1 MNPVEKQ
8 MQLGRSLF
16 ELNAATFKRLVELD
30 ADSFRTFVDTN
41 RAFMERVPEAKDVAA
56 FAALQREYGESIWE
70 GAKSAWQA
78 RGEIFR
84 DSTTEAGELFR
95 GAFSPDAEEAAPEA
109 KPQSKSRAKAAA

>member
-1 MNPVEKQ
+1 MNPIEKQ

-16 ELNAATFKRLVELD
+16 ELNASTFKRLVELD
-30 ADSFRTFVDTN
+30 ADSFRTFVETN
-41 RAFMERVPEAKDVAA
+41 RTFMEKLPEAKDVAA
-56 FAALQREYGESIWE
+56 IAALQREYGESIWE

-95 GAFSPDAEEAAPEA
+95 GALAVDSEPEAAPA
-109 KPQSKSRAKAAA
+109 PKSQAKSRAKAA